1 MMIQKIFSFD
11 EYEGVV
17 NELAKHPQYSDPHF
31 TYDKNNL
38 YCSLKSK
45 DKHAY
50 VVLENGITKGLFVF
64 IVLPDDRY
72 VEMLIGFTKEEE
84 AFIEMLEYM
93 ERNYCGYQMDFVFN
107 PQNMAIYKPLKLKGA
122 IFEPEQ
128 MKMIQGG
135 FVPNVSTSNIETLS
149 DRWMKQYYDLHN
161 TDTYW
166 TAKRIVS
173 ALDKFRVFLAVKDEQ
188 VLGYLDVQSC
198 YDINEIYALYVKP
211 EVVSQGYELALL
223 ANAIELNRP
232 NQMMVVVDVDNRE
245 EVDLYTAAGFVK
257 LEGHNSMTAYIPQ
270 LISGL
275 YQSNLTEYIAQ
286 FCRHSASQ

>member
-11 EYEGVV
+11 EYEGFV

-232 NQMMVVVDVDNRE
+232 NQMMVVVDVDSRE

-257 LEGHNSMTAYIPQ
+257 LEGHNSMTAYIPR

-275 YQSNLTEYIAQ
+275 D
-286 FCRHSASQ
+286 